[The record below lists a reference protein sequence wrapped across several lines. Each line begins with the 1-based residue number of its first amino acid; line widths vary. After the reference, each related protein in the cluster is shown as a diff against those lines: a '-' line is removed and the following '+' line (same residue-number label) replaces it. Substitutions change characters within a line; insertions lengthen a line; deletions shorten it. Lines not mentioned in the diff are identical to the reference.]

1 MQGKIDN
8 RKYNRRIIMETIDV
22 TPEEEEKILNNVFS
36 SLEPL
41 KLKVKKKAVIF
52 KKIAGQFEKGKHYTE
67 MDVNGIL
74 KGIYPEDYSTLRRSL
89 IDLGYMDRK
98 SDGSEYWLK

>member
-1 MQGKIDN
+1 
-8 RKYNRRIIMETIDV
+8 METIDV

-41 KLKVKKKAVIF
+41 KLKVISSKAKKKAAIF

>member
-1 MQGKIDN
+1 
-8 RKYNRRIIMETIDV
+8 METIDV

-41 KLKVKKKAVIF
+41 KLKVISSKAKKKAVIF

-67 MDVNGIL
+67 TDINGIL
-74 KGIYPEDYSTLRRSL
+74 KLIYPEDYSTLRRGL
-89 IDLGYMDRK
+89 IELGYMDRK
-98 SDGSEYWLK
+98 SDGSDYWLR